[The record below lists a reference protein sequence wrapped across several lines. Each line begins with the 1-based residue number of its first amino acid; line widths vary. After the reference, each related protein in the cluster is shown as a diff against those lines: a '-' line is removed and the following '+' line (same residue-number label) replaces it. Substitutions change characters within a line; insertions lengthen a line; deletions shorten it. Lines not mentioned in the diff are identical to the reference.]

1 MELSPPALRSLLVGL
16 TYQLGNLVSSASATI
31 QATIG
36 ERYPLPPSATE
47 ASRFDYGKV
56 IGIFMGAVWAYDAF
70 VLFIGP
76 EMSQEEREEEAEAA
90 LEFERLRNG
99 GMSLAEVGA
108 RRGNGKLEAEMA
120 DAEIAEAKRAEAEH
134 VESSSGAG
142 ETARVTKET
151 DDAVV

>member
-16 TYQLGNLVSSASATI
+16 TYQLGNLVSAASATI
-31 QATIG
+31 QAVIG

-47 ASRFDYGKV
+47 ASRFDYAKV

-76 EMSQEEREEEAEAA
+76 EMSQEEREEEAEAS
-90 LEFERLRNG
+90 LEFERLRRG

-108 RRGNGKLEAEMA
+108 RRGNGKLEEEMA
-120 DAEIAEAKRAEAEH
+120 EKERVEDERVENAVAETGEAKEM
-134 VESSSGAG
+134 G
-142 ETARVTKET
+142 TAPV
-151 DDAVV
+151 